1 MITSFIISTCSG
13 VGERHVLPGFCFVLL
28 VDFERRE
35 LVRDRTLAPGGS
47 QPVRT
52 FGMASRLM
60 LPARSGLDAVAA
72 AAERTSLLPPRP
84 LCARLPAEPHTSRGL
99 PRTSMNNS
107 ISASSNLCRRMRC
120 FWDGPGAELADEGI
134 EGRRKHQAEDRDSEH
149 SEEDGGAE

>member
-52 FGMASRLM
+52 FGMASRLV
-60 LPARSGLDAVAA
+60 LPARSSLDAVAA
-72 AAERTSLLPPRP
+72 AAERTSLLPRDPYARASRP
-84 LCARLPAEPHTSRGL
+84 N
-99 PRTSMNNS
+99 RT
-107 ISASSNLCRRMRC
+107 LVGGFR
-120 FWDGPGAELADEGI
+120 EL
-134 EGRRKHQAEDRDSEH
+134 Q
-149 SEEDGGAE
+149 